1 MSHERWIWIELI
13 GFDNTKPDCGAREY
27 LDRIGFVP
35 EGISLLIGA
44 SDFVMLHD
52 NNAEDYRLFP
62 DACSRQGHEY
72 NEDRR
77 RQVWQSSQLKTLI
90 SELQKHGVKVFFT
103 ISMMFLYNEFHEE
116 WCYTQF
122 KARASQQ
129 RKMPDGSFVADYFAV
144 KLKEVLKYYNFNGY
158 HISDGVIPDG
168 NITDEGISIYND
180 NLRLFA
186 ESTGVKIPEEWFD
199 EKYNSSIEGR
209 RIRGRF
215 IWESFNALWHE
226 FMLSL
231 WKGIFDTVADA
242 VHDAGKLLM
251 MNSVAAKGIFE
262 TIFFSGFD
270 MRNIAEKVDILVVE
284 SVATSMA
291 LVTGNFDKL
300 FDFSAITMEMRA
312 AFPEMKIINLTG
324 CKDVVESFDSI
335 RNAPV
340 LLERDIYAMAN
351 TFFRGK
357 RCSDGVMFCLGDGI
371 TTPEW
376 RFLNTLIKQ
385 SYSFAATEA
394 DGWTLY
400 LDKSLYDSMISD
412 YLVRGTPP
420 SYIYVAELV
429 KKGVE
434 IFNVTTVID
443 DDTPLFVPN
452 FNFLDEASQKKIRER
467 KGISVIIEDE
477 KDGIFCEILSD
488 SQLIYS
494 LGASVND
501 DDFDSFTRFDLF
513 NDRIPLRKIPAEFL
527 TQLADT
533 MRNYPS
539 LVSPL
544 NNPEEN
550 FFSSVRNGKK
560 RRCAIFSKIDYYTVA
575 DCTLNDAE
583 NAQLDKISP
592 FPVHDLM
599 LKNNKLVCR
608 KALSTA
614 DYYGALRVPPRGVFI
629 FDVTEK
635 E

>member
-1 MSHERWIWIELI
+1 MSCERWIWVELI

-35 EGISLLIGA
+35 EGISILFGA
-44 SDFVMLHD
+44 VDFVLLH
-52 NNAEDYRLFP
+52 NNDAKEYELFP
-62 DACSRQGHEY
+62 DFCSRQGHEY
-72 NEDRR
+72 NEDRH

-90 SELQKHGVKVFFT
+90 SELQKYGVKMFFT
-103 ISMMFLYNEFHEE
+103 ISMVNLHNEFHEE
-116 WCYTQF
+116 WCSRF
-122 KARASQQ
+122 GMRASLTTRPEGIDTCKLFSEKLQQ
-129 RKMPDGSFVADYFAV
+129 
-144 KLKEVLKYYNFNGY
+144 VLTYYNFDGY
-158 HISDGVIPDG
+158 HISDGVIPDH
-168 NITDEGISIYND
+168 NITDEGISIYNIVL
-180 NLRLFA
+180 NEFNEA
-186 ESTGVKIPEEWFD
+186 VGGKIPAEMLTVEYD
-199 EKYNSSIEGR
+199 SSFETR
-209 RIRGRF
+209 RERGRF
-215 IWESFNALWHE
+215 IWKNLHDEWFKFVLE
-226 FMLSL
+226 R
-231 WKGIFDTVADA
+231 WKKIFLTVTAA
-242 VHDAGKLLM
+242 VHDCGKLVM

-262 TIFFSGFD
+262 TLLFTGFD
-270 MRNIAEKVDILVVE
+270 MRWLNGNVDILVVE

-312 AFPEMKIINLTG
+312 VLSELKIINLTG
-324 CKDVVESFDSI
+324 CKDVVESFDSV
-335 RNAPV
+335 RNAPC
-340 LLERDIYAMAN
+340 LLERDIYALAN
-351 TFFRGK
+351 TFFNGR

-371 TTPEW
+371 TSEQWKTLEKW
-376 RFLNTLIKQ
+376 REQ
-385 SYSFAATEA
+385 SCGFPAKAA

-488 SQLIYS
+488 SLVVYS
-494 LGASVND
+494 LGASVSD
-501 DDFDSFTRFDLF
+501 DDFDSFTRFDLY
-513 NDRIPLRKIPAEFL
+513 NERIPLREIPAEFL

-560 RRCAIFSKIDYYTVA
+560 RRCAIFSKKEYYTVA

-583 NAQLDKISP
+583 NAQLDKISS